1 MASSPTETAMAH
13 RNKTN
18 SDDEPL
24 LTDERN
30 VMQLGESSLVI
41 GLMSEVR
48 KLNDIEKGDQ
58 LTVEAYS
65 DRYVV
70 RLEE

>member
-1 MASSPTETAMAH
+1 MAH